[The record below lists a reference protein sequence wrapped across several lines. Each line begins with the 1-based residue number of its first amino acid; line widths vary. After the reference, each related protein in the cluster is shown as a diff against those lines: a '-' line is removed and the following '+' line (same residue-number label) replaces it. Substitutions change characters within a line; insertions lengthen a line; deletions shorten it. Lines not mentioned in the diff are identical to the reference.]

1 MVRMRTLAIAAVAV
15 AGCMQ
20 PSWGAGALLHPMRR
34 PLRTSPALAHR
45 DVVVNAGDGVVL
57 RGWLFPAK
65 GVRRRETIVYLHGVA
80 DNRESGTW
88 IAERLAARGFD
99 VLAYDDRAHG
109 ASGGDACTY
118 GFYEKRDLYR
128 VLDALGIA
136 RAVLVGV
143 SLGAAIALQAAP
155 NDPRVVAV
163 VAASTFSDLETIA
176 RDRAPSLASDAQ
188 IRAAVALAEVE
199 GKFRVA
205 EVSPV
210 EAARRIAVPV
220 LLIHGTRDRE
230 TRPVHS
236 DRVLAALAGP
246 KRLLRVETAHDDA
259 LGRAWPDVE
268 PWIEA
273 VAETK

>member
-1 MVRMRTLAIAAVAV
+1 MRMLAIAAVTV
-15 AGCMQ
+15 VGCMP
-20 PSWGAGALLHPMRR
+20 PSWGAGALLHPVRR

-45 DVVVNAGDGVVL
+45 DVMIEAGDGLAL

-65 GVRRRETIVYLHGVA
+65 GVPRRETIVYLHGVA

-99 VLAYDDRAHG
+99 VLAYDGRAHG

-118 GFYEKRDLYR
+118 GFHEKHDLSR
-128 VLDALGIA
+128 VLDALGIT
-136 RAVLVGV
+136 RAVLVG
-143 SLGAAIALQAAP
+143 G
-155 NDPRVVAV
+155 
-163 VAASTFSDLETIA
+163 
-176 RDRAPSLASDAQ
+176 
-188 IRAAVALAEVE
+188 
-199 GKFRVA
+199 FRVA

-210 EAARRIAVPV
+210 QAARRIAVPV

-230 TRPVHS
+230 TRPLHS
-236 DRVLAALAGP
+236 DRVFAALGGP
-246 KRLLRVETAHDDA
+246 KRLLRVDAAHDDA

-273 VAETK
+273 VAE